1 VFAFGNN
8 RRIGV
13 STTQLTKQLADFF
26 GVSDGKGVLV
36 TSVGDDSPAAKAGI
50 KAGDVITALDG
61 EKIESAGEL
70 ARAINKKKD
79 GDITLTVIRN
89 KSQRSITVTPKTSEN
104 PVIQP
109 GSAPQAGRRVIIPR
123 IELGSIP
130 EINISVPRIE
140 LPVIPQININI
151 PRVPKVRV
159 RKLPTPQPI

>member
-1 VFAFGNN
+1 M
-8 RRIGV
+8 I
-13 STTQLTKQLADFF
+13 
-26 GVSDGKGVLV
+26 V

-61 EKIESAGEL
+61 EKIESAGDL

-89 KSQRSITVTPKTSEN
+89 KGQRSITVTPKAET
-104 PVIQP
+104 PLIQP

-130 EINISVPRIE
+130 EINISIPRIE
-140 LPVIPQININI
+140 LPVIPQINVNI

-159 RKLPTPQPI
+159 RKLPAPQPI